1 MDHKGPQIVMARVHI
16 LYSML
21 LIHYS
26 SVTSILR
33 RRYLVIFLDASYEQ
47 FCQGS
52 VFLLALSGFN
62 PFSFFI
68 LRCCFFPC
76 ISFFFAS
83 YSVRDNFSLFFADVN
98 SLSLMLVKHDRKL
111 SL

>member
-1 MDHKGPQIVMARVHI
+1 MDHKGPQIMMERVYI
-16 LYSML
+16 LYSIL

-26 SVTSILR
+26 SVISILR
-33 RRYLVIFLDASYEQ
+33 RRYSVILLVQATHS

-68 LRCCFFPC
+68 LGCCFFLVSLFLQAIELET
-76 ISFFFAS
+76 ISV
-83 YSVRDNFSLFFADVN
+83 YFFADVN